1 MVNKFTQKAQAAL
14 SAALKTAEELGH
26 SYIGTEHLLLGL
38 ITQKESIASRIL
50 TLKGVSEARLKKKIS
65 EHVGVGTTREIS
77 GSDMTPRL
85 HFIIE
90 AASLEA
96 RKNGVKYV
104 GTEHLLAALLS
115 RRDCV
120 AIRLLES
127 DGISVPEL
135 KAELSAEKD
144 KHLRLMAEYDNFRK
158 RSARD
163 ISDARSHA
171 VADTLTPFLAVS
183 DFLGMAQ
190 VAAEKSDNL
199 DAIKQGLLMIIAQ
212 FDKALEEMSVRK
224 FSAVGEKFDPALH
237 DAVGREPSDT
247 IPEGVIIR
255 EWNCGYKIGEKL
267 LRPARVMVSSGAVP
281 AEENK
286 E

>member
-1 MVNKFTQKAQAAL
+1 MSDDIKNTNPQETPIPDPVEEDLANGDPGTDAA
-14 SAALKTAEELGH
+14 AAA
-26 SYIGTEHLLLGL
+26 
-38 ITQKESIASRIL
+38 
-50 TLKGVSEARLKKKIS
+50 
-65 EHVGVGTTREIS
+65 
-77 GSDMTPRL
+77 
-85 HFIIE
+85 
-90 AASLEA
+90 
-96 RKNGVKYV
+96 
-104 GTEHLLAALLS
+104 
-115 RRDCV
+115 
-120 AIRLLES
+120 
-127 DGISVPEL
+127 PEL
-135 KAELSAEKD
+135 SENEKLQQQLAEMQEKF
-144 KHLRLMAEYDNFRK
+144 LYLQAEYQNFRK

-199 DAIKQGLLMIIAQ
+199 DAIKQGLIMIIAQ

-237 DAVGREPSDT
+237 DAVGREPSET

-267 LRPARVMVSSGAVP
+267 LRPARVMVSSGAAP

>member
-1 MVNKFTQKAQAAL
+1 MSEDIKNTTSQETATQDAVEEVLANGDPAPDADAA
-14 SAALKTAEELGH
+14 A
-26 SYIGTEHLLLGL
+26 
-38 ITQKESIASRIL
+38 
-50 TLKGVSEARLKKKIS
+50 
-65 EHVGVGTTREIS
+65 
-77 GSDMTPRL
+77 
-85 HFIIE
+85 
-90 AASLEA
+90 
-96 RKNGVKYV
+96 
-104 GTEHLLAALLS
+104 
-115 RRDCV
+115 
-120 AIRLLES
+120 
-127 DGISVPEL
+127 PEL
-135 KAELSAEKD
+135 SETEKLQLQLAEMQEKF
-144 KHLRLMAEYDNFRK
+144 LYLQAEYQNFRK